1 MKVSFEFTT
10 ENENRSTMLLVAEFC
25 NALARNVA
33 QPVLSS
39 TVEPGTE
46 KQPIKTIAEIIAE
59 ERAKTAS
66 MKKKAPAVEEP
77 EQISK
82 EPEQISKEP
91 EQISEETAAEAEKQK
106 QKSRKK
112 AEAVAKRTEEKEA
125 AEKLEAERQAETD
138 RLTAEA
144 AKLEAKRVA
153 EAAAKEAAAKE
164 AAAKE
169 AAKEAAAKEAAAPEQ
184 TPLTIKDCRD
194 LAMRALNKQRKDLI
208 QEAFAKVGCP
218 NFPAL
223 EKKPEM
229 FATFMEHIKTG
240 LNE

>member
-46 KQPIKTIAEIIAE
+46 RQPIKTVAEIIAE

-77 EQISK
+77 EQIS
-82 EPEQISKEP
+82 
-91 EQISEETAAEAEKQK
+91 EETAAEAEKPK
-106 QKSRKK
+106 QKSRNK

-169 AAKEAAAKEAAAPEQ
+169 AAAPEQ

-194 LAMRALNKQRKDLI
+194 LAMQALNKQRKDLI

-229 FATFMEHIKTG
+229 FDTFMEHIKSG

>member
-25 NALARNVA
+25 NALAGNVT
-33 QPVLSS
+33 QPVLSP
-39 TVEPGTE
+39 TVEPE
-46 KQPIKTIAEIIAE
+46 AKKQPIKTVAEIIAE

-66 MKKKAPAVEEP
+66 MKVKAPAVEEP
-77 EQISK
+77 EQIS
-82 EPEQISKEP
+82 
-91 EQISEETAAEAEKQK
+91 EETGEDVTEQPAPRQR
-106 QKSRKK
+106 SRKK
-112 AEAVAKRTEEKEA
+112 AEAVAKRTAEKEDT
-125 AEKLEAERQAETD
+125 EKLEAERPEETD

-153 EAAAKEAAAKE
+153 EEATAATEEAAAVND
-164 AAAKE
+164 
-169 AAKEAAAKEAAAPEQ
+169 EAAAPEQ

-194 LAMRALNKQRKDLI
+194 LAMQALNKQRKDLI

-218 NFPAL
+218 NFPTL

>member
-10 ENENRSTMLLVAEFC
+10 ENENCSTMLLVAEFC

-39 TVEPGTE
+39 TVELGTE
-46 KQPIKTIAEIIAE
+46 KQPIKTVAEIIAE

-66 MKKKAPAVEEP
+66 MKEKAPAVEEP
-77 EQISK
+77 EQIS
-82 EPEQISKEP
+82 
-91 EQISEETAAEAEKQK
+91 EETADEAEKPK

-112 AEAVAKRTEEKEA
+112 AEAVAKCTEEKEA
-125 AEKLEAERQAETD
+125 AEKLGAERQAETD

-153 EAAAKEAAAKE
+153 EEAAKEA
-164 AAAKE
+164 

-194 LAMRALNKQRKDLI
+194 LAMQALNKQRKDLI

-218 NFPAL
+218 NFPTL

-229 FATFMEHIKTG
+229 FDTFMEHIKSG

>member
-25 NALARNVA
+25 NALAGNVT
-33 QPVLSS
+33 QPVLSP
-39 TVEPGTE
+39 TVEPE
-46 KQPIKTIAEIIAE
+46 AKKQPIKTVAEIIAE

-66 MKKKAPAVEEP
+66 MKAKAPAVEEP
-77 EQISK
+77 EQIS
-82 EPEQISKEP
+82 
-91 EQISEETAAEAEKQK
+91 EETGEDVTEQPAPRQR
-106 QKSRKK
+106 SRKK
-112 AEAVAKRTEEKEA
+112 AEAVAKRTAEKEDT
-125 AEKLEAERQAETD
+125 EKLEAERPEETD

-153 EAAAKEAAAKE
+153 EEATAATEEAAAVND
-164 AAAKE
+164 
-169 AAKEAAAKEAAAPEQ
+169 EAAAPEQ

-194 LAMRALNKQRKDLI
+194 LAMQALNKQRKDLI

-218 NFPAL
+218 NFPTL

>member
-10 ENENRSTMLLVAEFC
+10 ENENHSTMLLVAEFC
-25 NALARNVA
+25 NALAGNVT
-33 QPVLSS
+33 QPVFSP
-39 TVEPGTE
+39 TVEPE
-46 KQPIKTIAEIIAE
+46 AKKQPIKTVAEIIAE

-66 MKKKAPAVEEP
+66 MKAKAPAVEETGEDVT
-77 EQISK
+77 EQ
-82 EPEQISKEP
+82 PAPRQR
-91 EQISEETAAEAEKQK
+91 
-106 QKSRKK
+106 SRKK
-112 AEAVAKRTEEKEA
+112 AEAVAKRTAEKEDT
-125 AEKLEAERQAETD
+125 EKLEAGLPEETD

-153 EAAAKEAAAKE
+153 EEAMAATEEAAAVNDE
-164 AAAKE
+164 ATEKD
-169 AAKEAAAKEAAAPEQ
+169 EAAAPEQ

-194 LAMRALNKQRKDLI
+194 LAMQALNKRRKDLI

-218 NFPAL
+218 NFPTL

-229 FATFMEHIKTG
+229 FDTFMEHIKSG

>member
-25 NALARNVA
+25 NALAGNVT
-33 QPVLSS
+33 QPVFSP
-39 TVEPGTE
+39 TVEPE
-46 KQPIKTIAEIIAE
+46 AKKQPIKTVAEIIAE

-66 MKKKAPAVEEP
+66 MKAKAPAVEETGEDVT
-77 EQISK
+77 EQ
-82 EPEQISKEP
+82 PAPRQR
-91 EQISEETAAEAEKQK
+91 
-106 QKSRKK
+106 SRKK
-112 AEAVAKRTEEKEA
+112 AEAVAKRAAEKEDT
-125 AEKLEAERQAETD
+125 EKLEAGLPEETD

-153 EAAAKEAAAKE
+153 EEAMAATEEAAAVNDE
-164 AAAKE
+164 ATEKDE
-169 AAKEAAAKEAAAPEQ
+169 ATAPEQ

-218 NFPAL
+218 NFPTL

-229 FATFMEHIKTG
+229 FDTFMEHIKSG

>member
-46 KQPIKTIAEIIAE
+46 KQPIKTVAEIIAE

-66 MKKKAPAVEEP
+66 MKEKAPAVE
-77 EQISK
+77 
-82 EPEQISKEP
+82 EP
-91 EQISEETAAEAEKQK
+91 EQISEETAAEAEKPK

-125 AEKLEAERQAETD
+125 AEKSEAERQAETD

-153 EAAAKEAAAKE
+153 EEAAKEA
-164 AAAKE
+164 

-194 LAMRALNKQRKDLI
+194 LAMQALNKQRKDLI
-208 QEAFAKVGCP
+208 QGAFAKVGCP
-218 NFPAL
+218 NFPTL

-229 FATFMEHIKTG
+229 FDTFMEHIKSG

>member
-10 ENENRSTMLLVAEFC
+10 ENENRSTLLLVAEFC

-46 KQPIKTIAEIIAE
+46 KQPIKTVAEIIAE

-66 MKKKAPAVEEP
+66 MKEKAPAVE
-77 EQISK
+77 
-82 EPEQISKEP
+82 EP
-91 EQISEETAAEAEKQK
+91 EQISEETAAEAEKPK

-125 AEKLEAERQAETD
+125 AEKSEAERQAETD

-164 AAAKE
+164 AAA
-169 AAKEAAAKEAAAPEQ
+169 PEQ

-194 LAMRALNKQRKDLI
+194 LAMQALNKQRKDLI

-229 FATFMEHIKTG
+229 FATFMEHIKSG

>member
-46 KQPIKTIAEIIAE
+46 KQPIKTVAEIIAE

-77 EQISK
+77 EQIS
-82 EPEQISKEP
+82 
-91 EQISEETAAEAEKQK
+91 EETAAEAEKPK
-106 QKSRKK
+106 QKSRNK

-169 AAKEAAAKEAAAPEQ
+169 AAAPEQ

-194 LAMRALNKQRKDLI
+194 LAMQALNKQRKDLI

-229 FATFMEHIKTG
+229 FDTFMEHIKSG

>member
-46 KQPIKTIAEIIAE
+46 KQPIKTVAEIIAE

-66 MKKKAPAVEEP
+66 MKEKAPAVEEP
-77 EQISK
+77 EQIS
-82 EPEQISKEP
+82 
-91 EQISEETAAEAEKQK
+91 EETADEAEKPK

-153 EAAAKEAAAKE
+153 E
-164 AAAKE
+164 E

-194 LAMRALNKQRKDLI
+194 LAMQALNKQRKDLI

-218 NFPAL
+218 NFPTL

-229 FATFMEHIKTG
+229 FDTFMEHIKSG

>member
-46 KQPIKTIAEIIAE
+46 KQPIKTVAEIIAE

-66 MKKKAPAVEEP
+66 MKKKAPAVE
-77 EQISK
+77 K
-82 EPEQISKEP
+82 P
-91 EQISEETAAEAEKQK
+91 EQISEETAAEAEKPK
-106 QKSRKK
+106 QKSRNK

-164 AAAKE
+164 AAA
-169 AAKEAAAKEAAAPEQ
+169 PEQ

-194 LAMRALNKQRKDLI
+194 LAMQALNKQRKDLI

-229 FATFMEHIKTG
+229 FDTFMEHIKSG

>member
-39 TVEPGTE
+39 TVEPVTE
-46 KQPIKTIAEIIAE
+46 KQPIKTVAEIIAE

-66 MKKKAPAVEEP
+66 MKEKAPAVED
-77 EQISK
+77 
-82 EPEQISKEP
+82 P
-91 EQISEETAAEAEKQK
+91 EQISEETAAEAEKPR

-144 AKLEAKRVA
+144 AELEAKRVA
-153 EAAAKEAAAKE
+153 EA
-164 AAAKE
+164 

-208 QEAFAKVGCP
+208 QEAFAKVGCH
-218 NFPAL
+218 NFPTL

-229 FATFMEHIKTG
+229 FSTFMEHIKSG

>member
-46 KQPIKTIAEIIAE
+46 KQPIKTVAEIIAE

-77 EQISK
+77 EQIS
-82 EPEQISKEP
+82 
-91 EQISEETAAEAEKQK
+91 EETAAEAEKPK
-106 QKSRKK
+106 QKSRNK

-169 AAKEAAAKEAAAPEQ
+169 AAAKEAAAPEQ

-194 LAMRALNKQRKDLI
+194 LAMQALNKQRKDLI

-229 FATFMEHIKTG
+229 FDTFMEHIKSG

>member
-39 TVEPGTE
+39 TVEPVTE
-46 KQPIKTIAEIIAE
+46 KQPIKTVAEIIAE

-66 MKKKAPAVEEP
+66 MKEKAPAVED
-77 EQISK
+77 
-82 EPEQISKEP
+82 P
-91 EQISEETAAEAEKQK
+91 EQISEETAAEAEKPK

-153 EAAAKEAAAKE
+153 EAAA
-164 AAAKE
+164 
-169 AAKEAAAKEAAAPEQ
+169 PEQ

-194 LAMRALNKQRKDLI
+194 LAMRALSKQRKDLI

-218 NFPAL
+218 NFPTL

-229 FATFMEHIKTG
+229 FSTFMEHIKSG

>member
-10 ENENRSTMLLVAEFC
+10 ENENRSTLLLVAEFC
-25 NALARNVA
+25 NALAGNVT
-33 QPVLSS
+33 QPVFSP
-39 TVEPGTE
+39 TVEPGAK
-46 KQPIKTIAEIIAE
+46 KQHIKTVAEIIAE

-66 MKKKAPAVEEP
+66 MKAKAPEVG
-77 EQISK
+77 
-82 EPEQISKEP
+82 EP
-91 EQISEETAAEAEKQK
+91 EQISEDTGEDVTEKPK

-125 AEKLEAERQAETD
+125 ADKLEAERQAETD

-153 EAAAKEAAAKE
+153 EAAAKEAE
-164 AAAKE
+164 AAEA

-194 LAMRALNKQRKDLI
+194 LAMQALNKQRKDLI

-218 NFPAL
+218 NFPTL

>member
-33 QPVLSS
+33 QPVLSP

-46 KQPIKTIAEIIAE
+46 KQPIKTVAEIIAE

-66 MKKKAPAVEEP
+66 MKEKAPAVEEP
-77 EQISK
+77 EQIS
-82 EPEQISKEP
+82 
-91 EQISEETAAEAEKQK
+91 EESADEAEKPK

-112 AEAVAKRTEEKEA
+112 AEAVAKRTAEKEDT
-125 AEKLEAERQAETD
+125 EKLEAERRAETD

-153 EAAAKEAAAKE
+153 E
-164 AAAKE
+164 E

-194 LAMRALNKQRKDLI
+194 LAMQALNKQRKDLI

-218 NFPAL
+218 NFPTL

-229 FATFMEHIKTG
+229 FDTFMEHIKSG

>member
-39 TVEPGTE
+39 TVEPETE
-46 KQPIKTIAEIIAE
+46 KQPIKTVAEIIAE
-59 ERAKTAS
+59 ERAKTAEERAKTAS
-66 MKKKAPAVEEP
+66 MKEKAPAVE
-77 EQISK
+77 
-82 EPEQISKEP
+82 EP
-91 EQISEETAAEAEKQK
+91 EQISEETAAEAEKPK

-112 AEAVAKRTEEKEA
+112 AEAVAKRTEEKED

-153 EAAAKEAAAKE
+153 E
-164 AAAKE
+164 E

-194 LAMRALNKQRKDLI
+194 LAMQALNKQRKDLI

-218 NFPAL
+218 NFPTL

-229 FATFMEHIKTG
+229 FDTFMEHIKSG

>member
-39 TVEPGTE
+39 TVEQGTE
-46 KQPIKTIAEIIAE
+46 KQPIKTVAEIIAD

-77 EQISK
+77 EQIS
-82 EPEQISKEP
+82 
-91 EQISEETAAEAEKQK
+91 EETAAEAEKPK
-106 QKSRKK
+106 QKSRNK

-153 EAAAKEAAAKE
+153 EAAAKEAAA
-164 AAAKE
+164 
-169 AAKEAAAKEAAAPEQ
+169 PEQ

-194 LAMRALNKQRKDLI
+194 LAMQALNKQRKDLI

-229 FATFMEHIKTG
+229 FDTFMEHIKSG

>member
-39 TVEPGTE
+39 TVEQGTE
-46 KQPIKTIAEIIAE
+46 KQPIKTVAEIIAE

-77 EQISK
+77 EQIS
-82 EPEQISKEP
+82 
-91 EQISEETAAEAEKQK
+91 EETAAEAEKPK
-106 QKSRKK
+106 QKSRNK
-112 AEAVAKRTEEKEA
+112 AEAVAKRTEEKED

-164 AAAKE
+164 AAA
-169 AAKEAAAKEAAAPEQ
+169 PEQ

-194 LAMRALNKQRKDLI
+194 LAMQALNKRRKDLI

-229 FATFMEHIKTG
+229 FDTFMEHIKSG

>member
-10 ENENRSTMLLVAEFC
+10 ENEDRSTMLLVAEFC
-25 NALARNVA
+25 NALARNVE

-46 KQPIKTIAEIIAE
+46 KQPIKTVAEIIAE

-66 MKKKAPAVEEP
+66 MKEKAPAVE
-77 EQISK
+77 
-82 EPEQISKEP
+82 EP
-91 EQISEETAAEAEKQK
+91 EQISEETAAEAKKPK
-106 QKSRKK
+106 QKSRNK
-112 AEAVAKRTEEKEA
+112 AEAVAKCTEEKEA
-125 AEKLEAERQAETD
+125 AEKLEVERQAETD

-153 EAAAKEAAAKE
+153 EAAA
-164 AAAKE
+164 
-169 AAKEAAAKEAAAPEQ
+169 PEQ

-194 LAMRALNKQRKDLI
+194 LAMQALNKQRKDLI

-229 FATFMEHIKTG
+229 FDTFMEHIKSG

>member
-25 NALARNVA
+25 NALAGNVA
-33 QPVLSS
+33 RPILSPA
-39 TVEPGTE
+39 VEPETE
-46 KQPIKTIAEIIAE
+46 KQPIKTVAEIITE

-66 MKKKAPAVEEP
+66 MRAKAPVVEEP
-77 EQISK
+77 EQIS
-82 EPEQISKEP
+82 
-91 EQISEETAAEAEKQK
+91 EEATAVEKPK
-106 QKSRKK
+106 QKSRKN

-153 EAAAKEAAAKE
+153 EEAAKEAAAKE
-164 AAAKE
+164 E

-194 LAMRALNKQRKDLI
+194 LAMQALNKQRKDLI

-218 NFPAL
+218 NFPTL

-229 FATFMEHIKTG
+229 FSTFMEHIKSG

>member
-10 ENENRSTMLLVAEFC
+10 ENENRSAMLLVAEFC

-46 KQPIKTIAEIIAE
+46 KQPIKTVAEIIAE
-59 ERAKTAS
+59 ERAKTAP

-77 EQISK
+77 EQIS
-82 EPEQISKEP
+82 
-91 EQISEETAAEAEKQK
+91 EETAAEAEKPK
-106 QKSRKK
+106 QKSRNK

-153 EAAAKEAAAKE
+153 EAAA
-164 AAAKE
+164 
-169 AAKEAAAKEAAAPEQ
+169 PEQ

-194 LAMRALNKQRKDLI
+194 LAMQALNKQRKDLI
-208 QEAFAKVGCP
+208 QEAFAKEGCP

-229 FATFMEHIKTG
+229 FDTFMEHIKSG

>member
-25 NALARNVA
+25 NALAGNVT
-33 QPVLSS
+33 QPVLSPA
-39 TVEPGTE
+39 VELE
-46 KQPIKTIAEIIAE
+46 AKKQPVKTVAEIIAE

-66 MKKKAPAVEEP
+66 MKAKAPAVEEP
-77 EQISK
+77 EQIS
-82 EPEQISKEP
+82 
-91 EQISEETAAEAEKQK
+91 EETGEDVTEQPAPRQR
-106 QKSRKK
+106 SRKK

-169 AAKEAAAKEAAAPEQ
+169 AAAKEAAAPEQ

-194 LAMRALNKQRKDLI
+194 LAMQALNKQRKDLI

-229 FATFMEHIKTG
+229 FDTFMEHIKSG

>member
-46 KQPIKTIAEIIAE
+46 KQPIKTVAEIIAE

-66 MKKKAPAVEEP
+66 MKAKAPAVEEP
-77 EQISK
+77 EQIS
-82 EPEQISKEP
+82 
-91 EQISEETAAEAEKQK
+91 EETGEDVTEQPAPR

-112 AEAVAKRTEEKEA
+112 AEAVAKRTEEKDA

-138 RLTAEA
+138 RPTAEA

-153 EAAAKEAAAKE
+153 E
-164 AAAKE
+164 E

-218 NFPAL
+218 NFPTL

-229 FATFMEHIKTG
+229 FDTFMEHIKSG

>member
-39 TVEPGTE
+39 TVEPETE
-46 KQPIKTIAEIIAE
+46 KQPIKTVAEIIAE

-66 MKKKAPAVEEP
+66 MKEKAPAVE
-77 EQISK
+77 
-82 EPEQISKEP
+82 EP
-91 EQISEETAAEAEKQK
+91 EQISEETAAEAEKPK

-112 AEAVAKRTEEKEA
+112 AEAVAKRTKEKEA
-125 AEKLEAERQAETD
+125 AEKLEAERPEETD

-153 EAAAKEAAAKE
+153 EEATAATEEAAAVNDE
-164 AAAKE
+164 ATK
-169 AAKEAAAKEAAAPEQ
+169 KDEAAAPEQ

-194 LAMRALNKQRKDLI
+194 LAMQALNKRRKDLI

-218 NFPAL
+218 NFPTL

-229 FATFMEHIKTG
+229 FDTFMEHIKSG

>member
-46 KQPIKTIAEIIAE
+46 KQPIKTVAEIIAE

-66 MKKKAPAVEEP
+66 MKEKAPAVEEP
-77 EQISK
+77 EQIS
-82 EPEQISKEP
+82 
-91 EQISEETAAEAEKQK
+91 EETADEAEKPK

-153 EAAAKEAAAKE
+153 EEAAKEAAAKE
-164 AAAKE
+164 A

-194 LAMRALNKQRKDLI
+194 LAMQALNKQRKDLI

-218 NFPAL
+218 NFPTL

-229 FATFMEHIKTG
+229 FDTFMEHIKSG